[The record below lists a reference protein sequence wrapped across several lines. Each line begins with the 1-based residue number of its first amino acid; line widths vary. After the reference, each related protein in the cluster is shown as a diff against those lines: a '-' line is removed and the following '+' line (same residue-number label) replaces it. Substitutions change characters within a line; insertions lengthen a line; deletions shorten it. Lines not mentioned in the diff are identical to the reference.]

1 MKFAEERGINY
12 TTLRKALSGTRPR
25 IDTFVS
31 IAAAADVTVEWLAT
45 GRGPMRPGA
54 QQAQSQTPAPFGSSD
69 LVPVQRV
76 GASASAGPGLVPVDH
91 EAAEIMGFSEHW
103 LRSLGLR
110 PNATAAIIVEGDSM
124 TRPDGSGI
132 PDGALALVDT
142 AITADDVKTGC
153 VYVIVRGDELVVK
166 RIEHQLDG
174 TITLHSDNPRYTPER
189 VPPDVMERLHI
200 AGRVRWIGFRV

>member
-1 MKFAEERGINY
+1 M
-12 TTLRKALSGTRPR
+12 
-25 IDTFVS
+25 
-31 IAAAADVTVEWLAT
+31 
-45 GRGPMRPGA
+45 
-54 QQAQSQTPAPFGSSD
+54 
-69 LVPVQRV
+69 
-76 GASASAGPGLVPVDH
+76 
-91 EAAEIMGFSEHW
+91 MGFSERW

-110 PNATAAIIVEGDSM
+110 PSATAAITVEGDSM

-153 VYVIVRGDELVVK
+153 IYVIVRGDELLVK
-166 RIEHQLDG
+166 RVEHQLDG
-174 TITLHSDNPRYTPER
+174 TVTLHSDNPRYSPER